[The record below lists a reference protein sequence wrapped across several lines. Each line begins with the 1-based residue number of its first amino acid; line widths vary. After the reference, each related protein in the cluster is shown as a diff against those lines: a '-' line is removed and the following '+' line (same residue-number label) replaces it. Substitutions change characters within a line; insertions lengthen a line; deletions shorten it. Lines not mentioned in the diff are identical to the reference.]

1 MSRHDLKNALLDRT
15 EGKLPSDDCS
25 WAKFD
30 YLKLRE
36 TLEAIV
42 LCMEATNEQM
52 ESPPDLSPMPPD
64 LSPMES
70 QPETTPR
77 LVISNDRPENA
88 EAPPLE
94 EPQEPT
100 A

>member
-1 MSRHDLKNALLDRT
+1 MARNDLQNALLDRS
-15 EGKLPSDDCS
+15 EGKLPSDDDS
-25 WAKFD
+25 PWAKFD

-42 LCMEATNEQM
+42 SSMEATTQQRG
-52 ESPPDLSPMPPD
+52 SPPDSPPTK
-64 LSPMES
+64 S

-94 EPQEPT
+94 ERRQRES
-100 A
+100 

>member
-1 MSRHDLKNALLDRT
+1 MERNDPQNALLDQA
-15 EGKLPSDDCS
+15 EGKLPSDDS
-25 WAKFD
+25 PWVKFD

-42 LCMEATNEQM
+42 SCMEGTTQHGG
-52 ESPPDLSPMPPD
+52 SPLDS
-64 LSPMES
+64 SPMES

-88 EAPPLE
+88 EAPLLE
-94 EPQEPT
+94 EPQEP
-100 A
+100 AA

>member
-1 MSRHDLKNALLDRT
+1 MSRNDLQNAVLDWS
-15 EGKLPSDDCS
+15 EGKLPSDDDS
-25 WAKFD
+25 PWAKFD

-42 LCMEATNEQM
+42 LCMEATTQQM
-52 ESPPDLSPMPPD
+52 ESPPD

-70 QPETTPR
+70 QPEVMPR

-88 EAPPLE
+88 QAPPLE
-94 EPQEPT
+94 DPQEP
-100 A
+100 AA